1 MLLDHEI
8 PENFSSIRHYFGVF
22 SDNQLHDDLR
32 RPAFIGEPELAR
44 YLSNVHA
51 LGALGEHQFQCRE
64 DLLPQSDIFF
74 RVGNVPIVKRRGA
87 GSIGWLLVGHVCPS
101 RPSIIGT
108 AGRYPAELHALFG
121 DARVLIGYNVAF
133 DLDMLQAEFARAG
146 LPPLDVAG
154 KLIVDPYRLW
164 GAMEPRGLQ
173 YAHRRFV
180 GSDFDGA
187 HRAGAD
193 VAATAAVL
201 CGMLAAFGLQPEWYS
216 LAELCRGRRG

>member
-1 MLLDHEI
+1 MSPVGPVL
-8 PENFSSIRHYFGVF
+8 VF
-22 SDNQLHDDLR
+22 DVETTGLQKDRDQ
-32 RPAFIGEPELAR
+32 IIELAVQVG
-44 YLSNVHA
+44 LSPDAPRRCWRFCPTVPMDPDAEQVHGIRA
-51 LGALGEHQFQCRE
+51 A
-64 DLLPQSDIFF
+64 DLAAEPPF
-74 RVGNVPIVKRRGA
+74 A
-87 GSIGWLLVGHVCPS
+87 TC
-101 RPSIIGT
+101 
-108 AGRYPAELHALFG
+108 AAELHALLG
-121 DARVLIGYNVAF
+121 DARVLIGYNVTF

-146 LPPLDVAG
+146 LPPLDVG
-154 KLIVDPYRLW
+154 DKLIVDPYRLW
-164 GAMEPRGLQ
+164 GAMEPRGLR